1 MTTASKYPY
10 VYVWGNNPRR
20 ALMKNRRCKIIARGK
35 MNSVEVEF
43 ENGESA
49 VISGNALRKK
59 P

>member
-1 MTTASKYPY
+1 MTIEYPY

-20 ALMKNRRCKIIARGK
+20 ALFKNRRCKITARGT

-43 ENGESA
+43 EDGEIA

-59 P
+59 Q